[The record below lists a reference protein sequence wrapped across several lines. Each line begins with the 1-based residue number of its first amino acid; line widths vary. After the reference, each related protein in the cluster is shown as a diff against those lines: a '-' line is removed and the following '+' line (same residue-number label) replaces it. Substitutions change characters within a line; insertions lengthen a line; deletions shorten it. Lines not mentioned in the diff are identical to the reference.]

1 MKNQYVGDVNDYRK
15 YGLIRALIG
24 DQDIKVGVCW
34 MLTSP
39 DGGTDGDF
47 LNYLHSP
54 DSWEHY
60 DPNLYGTLHE
70 IIKTKKD
77 RNIKRIEQSNILFDT
92 EFYSDILSD
101 DAVSRSLYFRN
112 LFAQLNGVDLIFCDP
127 DNGFEVKSTPLG
139 RKNSSKYL
147 YWAELKEIYS
157 LGYSVLVYQH
167 FTREAHDSFIERLS
181 KRIKTETA
189 SKLVYSFR
197 TSHVVFFLAAQER
210 HRAYFKQRIP
220 LVSKQWD
227 NQITVGKQ

>member
-24 DQDIKVGVCW
+24 DWDIKVGVCW
-34 MLTSP
+34 MLTPP
-39 DGGTDGDF
+39 DGRTDGDF

-60 DPNLYGTLHE
+60 DSNLYGTLHE

-77 RNIKRIEQSNILFDT
+77 RDIKRIEQSNILFDT
-92 EFYSDILSD
+92 EFYSDILAD
-101 DAVSRSLYFRN
+101 DAGSRSLYFRN

-147 YWAELKEIYS
+147 YWAEFNEIYS
-157 LGYSVLVYQH
+157 MGYSVLVYQH
-167 FTREAHDSFIERLS
+167 FTREARESFIERLS

-189 SKLVYSFR
+189 SQSVYSFR

-210 HRAYFKQRIP
+210 HKEYFEQKLP

-227 NQITVGKQ
+227 NQITGCKQ